1 MDDIKM
7 YLFFNGLLRIYSA
20 LATFVAK
27 NDRRAAVA
35 QLHEN
40 IKRNKK
46 KRKKINKC
54 TPIEIHINLS
64 GQLICKRSG
73 SLPSPSSLFA
83 SWACLFN
90 TFSILRS
97 YIYILY
103 VIV

>member
-40 IKRNKK
+40 IKRNEKK
-46 KRKKINKC
+46 K
-54 TPIEIHINLS
+54 E
-64 GQLICKRSG
+64 KR
-73 SLPSPSSLFA
+73 
-83 SWACLFN
+83 
-90 TFSILRS
+90 
-97 YIYILY
+97 
-103 VIV
+103 